1 MAKIA
6 FPESSQWDVDLT
18 EQSVCVYKIR
28 AVRKTGNVFEISGT
42 EPEELLQK
50 LRNYVMEV
58 EQALEARK
66 LVAKS

>member
-1 MAKIA
+1 MARIA

-18 EQSVCVYKIR
+18 ERSACVYQLR
-28 AVRKTGNVFEISGT
+28 AVRKTGNVFEISGM
-42 EPEELLQK
+42 EPEELPQR

-66 LVAKS
+66 LAAKS